1 MLENLNIIDYPEDA
15 NHYEFVVVAPAGN
28 NEMLY
33 IGSFT
38 NGFAAERSAI
48 AYNGF
53 VIHNV
58 RINGYEAPPK
68 HKYSFKGTWFWE
80 CEATSRE
87 AAIDKFESECCPED
101 LEIAPYDDI
110 YEEE

>member
-15 NHYEFVVVAPAGN
+15 NNYEFVVVAPAGN

-48 AYNGF
+48 AYKGF

-58 RINGYEAPPK
+58 HINGYKAPPK

-80 CEATSRE
+80 CEATSYE
-87 AAIDKFESECCPED
+87 AAIDKYENECSLED
-101 LEIAPYDDI
+101 LVIARYDDI
-110 YEEE
+110 YES

>member
-1 MLENLNIIDYPEDA
+1 MLKNLNIINYPEDA
-15 NHYEFVVVAPAGN
+15 DNYEFVVITPTTSG
-28 NEMLY
+28 EMLY

-38 NGFAAERSAI
+38 NGLAAERSAL
-48 AYNGF
+48 ACQGV

-58 RINGYEAPPK
+58 RINGYKAPPK

-87 AAIDKFESECCPED
+87 AAIDKFENECCPEE

-110 YEEE
+110 YET